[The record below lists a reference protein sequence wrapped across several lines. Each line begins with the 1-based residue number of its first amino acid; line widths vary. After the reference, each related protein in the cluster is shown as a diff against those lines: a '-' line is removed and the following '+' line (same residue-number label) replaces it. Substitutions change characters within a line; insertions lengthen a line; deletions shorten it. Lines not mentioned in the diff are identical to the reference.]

1 MEQLNDTVIRV
12 YGFQEDLK
20 ISTIII
26 IIIIIIVI
34 IIVIVVL
41 NVIVACPDAR
51 CESGQTSGSCH
62 SVIYIY
68 D

>member
-20 ISTIII
+20 ISTII

-62 SVIYIY
+62 SVIYI
-68 D
+68 

>member
-1 MEQLNDTVIRV
+1 MKQLNDTVIRV
-12 YGFQEDLK
+12 SYGFQEDLK
-20 ISTIII
+20 ISTII